1 MEENENRPQTL
12 VLESETGDT
21 LEFEP
26 IASISLYEKTFLIAH
41 PLNLDNVKEDEAL
54 VLEVFDEGED
64 VSYRIEEDEDTIAS
78 VFKEYYALF
87 EKAQDEGAIDA

>member
-1 MEENENRPQTL
+1 MEENENKPQTL
-12 VLESETGDT
+12 VLESETGDS

-26 IASISLYEKTFLIAH
+26 IASISLYEKTYLIAH
-41 PLNLDNVKEDEAL
+41 PLNMDNVKEDEAL

-64 VSYRIEEDEDTIAS
+64 VSYRIEEDEDTITS

-87 EKAQDEGAIDA
+87 EKAQDEGSADA